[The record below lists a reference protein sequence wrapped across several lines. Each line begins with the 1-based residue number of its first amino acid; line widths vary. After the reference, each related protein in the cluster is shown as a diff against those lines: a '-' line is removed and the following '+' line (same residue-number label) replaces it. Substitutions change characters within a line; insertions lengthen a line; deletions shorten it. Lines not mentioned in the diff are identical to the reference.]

1 MNPKDPTTN
10 QQTPESPIPQP
21 AVSAHAITGMKPPTS
36 SFTSVQGKLALTIA
50 IISIVI
56 FFIGIITGYIWMYTA
71 FLGAYATAVGIRTKS
86 KLIIILGAAGTILN
100 LGLTLLAIFA
110 N

>member
-1 MNPKDPTTN
+1 MNPNNPKID
-10 QQTPESPIPQP
+10 QQTPQPVPQP

-36 SFTSVQGKLALTIA
+36 SFTSVQGKLALVIA
-50 IISIVI
+50 IISIII
-56 FFIGIITGYIWMYTA
+56 FFVGIITGYIWMYTA

-86 KLIIILGAAGTILN
+86 KLIITLGAVGTILN
-100 LGLTLLAIFA
+100 LGLTLLAVFA